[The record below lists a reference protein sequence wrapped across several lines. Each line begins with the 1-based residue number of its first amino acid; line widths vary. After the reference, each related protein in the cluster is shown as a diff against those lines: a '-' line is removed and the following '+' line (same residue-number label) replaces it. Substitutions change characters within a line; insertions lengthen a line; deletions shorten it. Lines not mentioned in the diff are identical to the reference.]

1 LRITT
6 RLSLYYFI
14 RKYIENTQKAYNMKT
29 VTNNEIKLET
39 NNIFTYRRIRRA
51 IGYLGI
57 SLPVLLVGL
66 PLISFFQTP
75 LQSSISDY
83 YYTNLRE
90 IFTGTL
96 SAVGLFLIC
105 YKGYKN
111 TSILKNDNVLTNIAG
126 ITALG
131 VALIPTNPDDFKE
144 KIYTLIPYSE
154 KWLGY
159 LHYGFA
165 ALFFLILALLS
176 INVFTIGQKSKANIP
191 KSMLNENNIYRVCG
205 YSILIFIIMV
215 PVAAKLKWFTYSTL
229 VFESLSL
236 FAFGIA
242 WLIKGR
248 ALGDQGKIG
257 QKLYQ
262 ENNPVNTEKVFEE

>member
-1 LRITT
+1 MRIGITD
-6 RLSLYYFI
+6 
-14 RKYIENTQKAYNMKT
+14 KIEIESYD
-29 VTNNEIKLET
+29 
-39 NNIFTYRRIRRA
+39 IFTYRRIRRA

-57 SLPVLLVGL
+57 SLPLLLVGL
-66 PLISFFQTP
+66 SLISFFQTP
-75 LQSSISDY
+75 VQPSISHY

-96 SAVGLFLIC
+96 CAVGLFLIC
-105 YKGYKN
+105 YKGHKN
-111 TSILKNDNVLTNIAG
+111 PLIWKNDNLLTNIAG
-126 ITALG
+126 IMALG
-131 VALIPTNPDDFKE
+131 VALIPTNPDDFKA
-144 KIYTLIPYSE
+144 KIYTLIPSSE

-165 ALFFLILALLS
+165 AIFFLILALLA
-176 INVFTIGQKSKANIP
+176 INVFTIGQQNETRAP
-191 KSMLNENNIYRVCG
+191 KSILNENNIYRVCG
-205 YSILIFIIMV
+205 YLILIAVILV
-215 PVAAKLKWFTYSTL
+215 PVAGRLKWFPYSTL
-229 VFESLSL
+229 VFEAVAL

-262 ENNPVNTEKVFEE
+262 ENNPVDTEKILEE